1 MVHLGTARL
10 FELKS
15 ESEVKWMGWDD
26 TVDEREKFAKELS
39 SLFQNCQLIIP
50 FYQGKSN
57 FLDSK

>member
-1 MVHLGTARL
+1 VVHLGTARL

-15 ESEVKWMGWDD
+15 ESEVKWMGWDG
-26 TVDEREKFAKELS
+26 REKFAKELS